1 MYATEVSSMQYVARQ
16 PILDRNRCLTG
27 FELLFRDSE
36 ENRCPPGDLDVA
48 SKKTIDT
55 AMLVGL
61 EKLCE
66 GHSIFLNCTEQLI
79 IDGLPTLFPPDV
91 TVVEVLE
98 TARPTSQLVQACQAL
113 KRNGYRIA
121 LDDFVDQPGYDPM
134 IELADVIK
142 VDIRTTGPDAW
153 QSLTAKYLRDS
164 RQFLAEKVET
174 EEEFKAALQAG
185 FTLFQG
191 YFFSRP
197 VVISTSSVNGI
208 DANHLRVL
216 STLASPKLNLIEVEG
231 IVKSDPALCYRLL
244 RFLNSPAFY
253 FQEEIRSVLHALMLL
268 GEVELRKWM
277 IVVCA
282 VTAGANATKKHLLQT
297 ALVRAKFGE
306 TLAPNMKLSSSA
318 LFILGVLSLMHAI
331 LDLPIES
338 VADRVAV
345 SSDIKAAL
353 MGESNSLL
361 EGFGLVLAY
370 ERGDWSRCDEL
381 RKKWRIPSK
390 FLTDAYLAS
399 IQWAKLLTDGTT

>member
-1 MYATEVSSMQYVARQ
+1 
-16 PILDRNRCLTG
+16 
-27 FELLFRDSE
+27 
-36 ENRCPPGDLDVA
+36 
-48 SKKTIDT
+48 
-55 AMLVGL
+55 
-61 EKLCE
+61 
-66 GHSIFLNCTEQLI
+66 
-79 IDGLPTLFPPDV
+79 LPTLFPPDI

-98 TARPTSQLVQACQAL
+98 TARPTAQLVQACQEL

-121 LDDFVDQPGYDPM
+121 LDDFAEQPGYDRM

-153 QSLTAKYLRDS
+153 PRLTTKYLRRH

-174 EEEFKAALQAG
+174 EEEFKAALHAG

-197 VVISTSSVNGI
+197 VVISTSSVDGI

-253 FQEEIRSVLHALMLL
+253 FREEIRSVLHALMLL
-268 GEVELRKWM
+268 GEGELRKWM
-277 IVVCA
+277 LVVCA

-297 ALVRAKFGE
+297 ALARAKFGE

-338 VADRVAV
+338 IADRVAV
-345 SSDIKAAL
+345 SRDIKAAM
-353 MGESNSLL
+353 MGKANPLRK
-361 EGFGLVLAY
+361 GFELVLAY

-381 RKKWRIPSK
+381 RMKWNIPSK

-399 IQWAKLLTDGTT
+399 MQWAKVLTDGAT